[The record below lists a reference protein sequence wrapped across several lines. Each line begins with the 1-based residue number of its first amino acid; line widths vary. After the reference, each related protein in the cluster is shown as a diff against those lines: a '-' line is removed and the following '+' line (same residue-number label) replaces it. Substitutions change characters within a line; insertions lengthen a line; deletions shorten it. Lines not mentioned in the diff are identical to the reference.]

1 MKKGA
6 AEWTPIYMLVV
17 MIIAAILIVTLI
29 KPMFRRAAASTS
41 SASQEIQDIGKAALF
56 VSSIIFYK
64 MKM

>member
-41 SASQEIQDIGKAALF
+41 GATQEIQDIGKAALF
-56 VSSIIFYK
+56 ISSIIFCRIK
-64 MKM
+64 M